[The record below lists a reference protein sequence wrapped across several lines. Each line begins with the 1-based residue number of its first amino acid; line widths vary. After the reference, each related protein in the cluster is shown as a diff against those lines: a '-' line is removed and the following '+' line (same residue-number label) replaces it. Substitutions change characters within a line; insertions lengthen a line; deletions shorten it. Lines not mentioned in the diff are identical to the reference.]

1 MIDVI
6 PARPFMAE
14 RLQLQSAQ
22 MLSGQAMTPA
32 AIESAIKGGLALAAV
47 EGERIYGMAGIY
59 EIWEGRG
66 LAWALLAQ
74 DAGDQML
81 TLHRCVQRA
90 LDVSMFRRVE
100 ADVLNTHEEGHRWM
114 RLLGFE
120 KEGVRRCYWQGQ
132 DYALYARVR

>member
-47 EGERIYGMAGIY
+47 EGDKVLGMAGIY
-59 EIWEGRG
+59 EVWEDRG
-66 LAWALLAQ
+66 IAWALLGESPGAR
-74 DAGDQML
+74 MV
-81 TLHRCVQRA
+81 TLVRLMQRA
-90 LDVSMFRRVE
+90 IDVSLFRRIE
-100 ADVLNTHEEGHRWM
+100 ADVLQSHKEGHRLM
-114 RLLGFE
+114 QLLGFR
-120 KEGVRRCYWQGQ
+120 KEGERACYWQGK
-132 DYALYARVR
+132 DYALYAKVR